1 MHPLIATLANGS
13 SSVWEAATLAVAAI
27 ATSRVRA
34 AKPRHVELDGR
45 LLKDIGVEPGS
56 ITWM

>member
-13 SSVWEAATLAVAAI
+13 SNVWEATTLAVAAI
-27 ATSRVRA
+27 ATSRLRK
-34 AKPRHVELDGR
+34 AKPRQVELDDR
-45 LLKDIGVEPGS
+45 LLKDIGVDPGS